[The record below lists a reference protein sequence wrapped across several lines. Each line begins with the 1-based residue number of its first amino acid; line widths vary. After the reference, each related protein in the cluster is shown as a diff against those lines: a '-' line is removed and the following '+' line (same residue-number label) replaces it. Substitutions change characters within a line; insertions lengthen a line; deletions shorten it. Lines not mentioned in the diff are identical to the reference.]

1 MSSPAPLPTWP
12 SGTSRRPA
20 ASFAS
25 ESGRWP
31 MGVQPPASWR
41 RRAEP
46 VYKRALPAQPGA
58 LAGGGRASDSGNLY
72 LRSGSLRTL
81 LDNLLF
87 VDRTM
92 TLEEVRGQDTVP
104 ESTARWVLGCRELA
118 LSGSGLTGSSR
129 IEVCRVGAV
138 HCLAV
143 RCRGAGPE
151 LLHSIRV

>member
-1 MSSPAPLPTWP
+1 
-12 SGTSRRPA
+12 
-20 ASFAS
+20 
-25 ESGRWP
+25 
-31 MGVQPPASWR
+31 MGAQPPASWR

-46 VYKRALPAQPGA
+46 VYKRALPAVPGA
-58 LAGGGRASDSGNLY
+58 LAGGGRGSGSGVLF

-104 ESTARWVLGCRELA
+104 ESTARWVLGCRELLG
-118 LSGSGLTGSSR
+118 LSGSDLSGSSR
-129 IEVCRVGAV
+129 IEVCRVGAM
-138 HCLAV
+138 HCLAA
-143 RCRGAGPE
+143 RCQGAGPE